1 MHGDMAQEN
10 EFPPLRI
17 GIVRLAIKL
26 TIIVAAVAAIMR
38 VLHWTEERAAASS
51 TDGLMLGVMLLL
63 LLSYALLLAVPFVPG
78 IEIGIS
84 LLVMKGADVAPLVY
98 GATVLGLTISFV
110 VGRWTP
116 YRWLHGILADLR
128 LEHACRL
135 IENLD
140 PMSREERLEYLLS
153 RMPKWMRPTFRTARY
168 LLLAVLLNVPGNA
181 VIGGGGGISFAAG
194 FSRIYRPW
202 LAVLTIALAV
212 LPVPFAVWV
221 SGSDVL
227 GVE

>member
-1 MHGDMAQEN
+1 MAQED
-10 EFPPLRI
+10 EFPPLHV

-26 TIIVAAVAAIMR
+26 TIIVAAVAAIMW
-38 VLHWTEERAAASS
+38 VLQWAEARTAASG
-51 TDGLMLGVMLLL
+51 TDGLMLGLMVLL

-98 GATVLGLTISFV
+98 AATVLGLSISFL

-116 YRWLHGILADLR
+116 YRWLHGVLADLR
-128 LEHACRL
+128 LKRACEL
-135 IENLD
+135 VEKLA
-140 PMSREERLEYLLS
+140 PMSQRERLDHLLS
-153 RMPKWMRPTFRTARY
+153 RTPEWLRPMFRTTRY
-168 LLLAVLLNVPGNA
+168 LLLALLLNIPGNA
-181 VIGGGGGISFAAG
+181 IVGGGGGISFAAG
-194 FSRIYRPW
+194 FSRLYRPW

-212 LPVPFAVWV
+212 LPVPLAVWV